1 MEKSPISETS
11 WWAVIADPDGNAIGL
26 YEGAEPGES

>member
-11 WWAVIADPDGNAIGL
+11 WWASISDPDGNEIGL
-26 YEGAEPGES
+26 YEGITEPG